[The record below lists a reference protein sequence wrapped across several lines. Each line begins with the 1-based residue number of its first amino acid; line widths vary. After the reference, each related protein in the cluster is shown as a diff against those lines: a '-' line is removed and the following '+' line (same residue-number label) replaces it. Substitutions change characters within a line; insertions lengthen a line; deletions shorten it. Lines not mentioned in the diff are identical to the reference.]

1 MSSADEHA
9 VTANAAE
16 ADRKDDRRIPARFA
30 DDSPLPGAG
39 PIQAFL
45 RFWKR
50 YPIFTGRAS
59 RSEFW
64 WWVVV
69 HAVIVTALLVIGRG
83 VDVATGVTAGFWE
96 GQVTEGPAWGVQSI
110 LSGIWGLATIIP
122 GLSLNARRMHDTD
135 HSGWW
140 QLINLVPIFG
150 WFFFIWLAAQP
161 SDRGG
166 ARYDTGPHREG
177 AQIKPGDAPQ

>member
-9 VTANAAE
+9 VTAE
-16 ADRKDDRRIPARFA
+16 TDRKDDRRIPARFA

-96 GQVTEGPAWGVQSI
+96 GQVTEGPAWGVQSV

-150 WFFFIWLAAQP
+150 LVLLHLA
-161 SDRGG
+161 RGAAERPGRCPLRHG
-166 ARYDTGPHREG
+166 A
-177 AQIKPGDAPQ
+177 APRGRPDQAW

>member
-1 MSSADEHA
+1 MSSADEHSKRPEG
-9 VTANAAE
+9 TPE
-16 ADRKDDRRIPARFA
+16 PDPQTRRIPSRFA

-39 PIQAFL
+39 PIQAFF

-69 HAVIVTALLVIGRG
+69 NAVVVTALLVVGRG
-83 VDVATGVTAGFWE
+83 IDVATGVTAGFWE

-110 LSGIWGLATIIP
+110 LSGAWGLATIIP

-150 WFFFIWLAAQP
+150 WFLFIWLAAQP
-161 SDRGG
+161 SDPGG
-166 ARYDTGPHREG
+166 ARYDTGPHRETSEVR
-177 AQIKPGDAPQ
+177 PSDAPQ